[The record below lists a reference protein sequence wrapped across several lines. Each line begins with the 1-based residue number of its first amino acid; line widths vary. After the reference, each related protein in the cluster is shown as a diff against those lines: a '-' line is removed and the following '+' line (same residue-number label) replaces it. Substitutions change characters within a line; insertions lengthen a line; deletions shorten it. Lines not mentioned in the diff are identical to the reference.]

1 MKHDIQLRLVSIAF
15 RGSLNFLRIRCWYRA
30 FPTVMLENS
39 TRFEYNLIPMIVLL
53 ENATYCLT
61 LPRFLLLYVSIS
73 PKKAHYRSFHIFLRF
88 KRFSDRIAELL

>member
-61 LPRFLLLYVSIS
+61 LPRSSIS
-73 PKKAHYRSFHIFLRF
+73 SFICLDLAEKSTLPIFSY
-88 KRFSDRIAELL
+88 FSQI